1 MTKMYTLGYQYH
13 VLVIILANLMNLS
26 ILSKQLHEL
35 KEEKNAMEKI
45 CFIVDYMYMVLYFY
59 INYQLIEPK
68 G

>member
-1 MTKMYTLGYQYH
+1 MYTLGYQYH

-26 ILSKQLHEL
+26 ILSKQLLEL